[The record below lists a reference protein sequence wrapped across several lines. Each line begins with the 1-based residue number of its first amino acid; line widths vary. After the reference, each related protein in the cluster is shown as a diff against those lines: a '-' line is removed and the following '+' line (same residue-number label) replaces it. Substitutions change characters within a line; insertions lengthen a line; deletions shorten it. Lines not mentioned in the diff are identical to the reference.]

1 MRLLAITRRTQPN
14 KALHNRPD
22 FADLAQH
29 HALCIICPVPWTAM
43 MHAVVGGPS
52 SDTSEWSDRLQVL
65 YPTYYATPGLQPHRD
80 GTSFERSVRS
90 TVRGLMGQQRPDA
103 ILSSWSYP
111 EGWAAV
117 RLGQQTGLPV
127 VLHVSGSNGPLP
139 DGRGGARIVQEL
151 CGADA
156 VIATS
161 RALGRRL
168 VALGTPKHRVHVVPE
183 GISRAQFHAG
193 AQDDARRTLGL
204 PEFGRIVLFAGD
216 ATASKGASDLVKAC
230 AILRDRGVA
239 FRCHFVGQK
248 LGTSRL
254 RHVIH
259 SRGLEDRVFFA
270 GVETHADLA
279 DWFRACD
286 VFALPSYVESIAVVL
301 REAIECGAPFV
312 TTRVGGHRE
321 IAHPSYSRLVIAGAI
336 GDLADSLAE
345 MLERPL
351 HVPRDLGAS
360 VNLTREASAALFAEH
375 LQDVVDRR
383 SAMRT
388 RRSHHEVRMFPS
400 RALVRNRR
408 NVLRVDSTQER

>member
-1 MRLLAITRRTQPN
+1 MRLLAITRRTQP
-14 KALHNRPD
+14 KEAFHERPD
-22 FADLAQH
+22 FADLARH
-29 HALCIICPVPWTAM
+29 HDLCIICPVPWTAM
-43 MHAVVGGPS
+43 MHAVVGGLR
-52 SDTSEWSDRLQVL
+52 SDTAEWSDGVQVL
-65 YPTYYATPGLQPHRD
+65 YPTYFTTPGLQLDRD
-80 GTSFERSVRS
+80 GTSFERSVRA
-90 TVRGLMGQQRPDA
+90 TVRGLVGQQKPDA

-111 EGWAAV
+111 DGWAAV

-127 VLHVSGSNGPLP
+127 VLHVSGSSSPLP
-139 DGRGGARIVQEL
+139 DGSRGERIIQEL

-161 RALGRRL
+161 GAHGRRL

-193 AQDDARRTLGL
+193 AQDDARRSLGL
-204 PEFGRIVLFAGD
+204 PQFGRIVLFAGD
-216 ATASKGASDLVKAC
+216 TAASRGATDLVKAC
-230 AILRDRGVA
+230 AILRDRGIA

-254 RHVIH
+254 RRVIR
-259 SRGLEDRVFFA
+259 SRGLEDHMFFA
-270 GVETHADLA
+270 GVDTHADLA

-286 VFALPSYVESIAVVL
+286 VLALPSYAESIAVVL

-312 TTRVGGHRE
+312 TTRVGGNRE

-351 HVPRDLGAS
+351 NVPRDLVES

-375 LQDVVDRR
+375 LQTVVDRR

-388 RRSHHEVRMFPS
+388 RRSHHEVRTLPL
-400 RALVRNRR
+400 RALARNPRY
-408 NVLRVDSTQER
+408 VRVDPTPER